1 MVTVHRTH
9 ASPSNFRYPK
19 IRQKKR
25 IEHFFTFIYLTYI
38 SPNTLPESLFFYQN
52 SLKNLKFKYF
62 YHFYYH
68 TSRKQ
73 SFIRTTRIREEP
85 HPQKLFFIFP
95 WTHLKNNL

>member
-38 SPNTLPESLFFYQN
+38 SPNTLSKNLFFLQ
-52 SLKNLKFKYF
+52 KQPEKF
-62 YHFYYH
+62 
-68 TSRKQ
+68 
-73 SFIRTTRIREEP
+73 
-85 HPQKLFFIFP
+85 
-95 WTHLKNNL
+95 

>member
-38 SPNTLPESLFFYQN
+38 SPNTLSKNLFFSPKQ
-52 SLKNLKFKYF
+52 SKKFK
-62 YHFYYH
+62 
-68 TSRKQ
+68 
-73 SFIRTTRIREEP
+73 
-85 HPQKLFFIFP
+85 L
-95 WTHLKNNL
+95 